1 VRVAI
6 VGAGLGGLAAA
17 ALLAR
22 ADADFDVQVF
32 EQARDFR
39 KLGAG
44 IQVAPNMVRV
54 LRRIG
59 IADAVIG
66 AASVPRRSLSRRA
79 ETGELMLDF
88 SFVHDG
94 VLRYGEPLITIHR
107 GELHAALLAAVP
119 PSRVHFGRRVVD
131 VDTDGSGARIRFE
144 DHGTAQADLVIGADG
159 IRSRVRDVLLGPDP
173 PRFMKSSYRAMVPA
187 SRLAR
192 SVDDLTKWW
201 GADRV
206 FIAYFT
212 SGTRDVLSLAC
223 DAPDKEWP
231 HATSFV
237 PSTPEALRAAMEGF
251 EPRVQRI
258 IDAAPMVTKWALYD
272 RDSFPLWSRGPI
284 TLLGD
289 AAHPMLP
296 HAGLGGAMALEDAA
310 VLSRCLVAER
320 ADTGRALARYEATRK
335 RRTAD
340 VQQRSRQND
349 WLMDTPDGHDW
360 VFDYDAGAE
369 PLRDPG

>member
-1 VRVAI
+1 MRIAI
-6 VGAGLGGLAAA
+6 VGGGLGGLAAA
-17 ALLAR
+17 ALLSR
-22 ADADFDVQVF
+22 AGADFDVQVF
-32 EQARDFR
+32 EQAQVFR

-54 LRRIG
+54 LRGIG
-59 IADAVIG
+59 IADAVIREG
-66 AASVPRRSLSRRA
+66 CVPHCSLSRRA
-79 ETGELMLDF
+79 ETGEIMLDF
-88 SFVHDG
+88 PFVHDG
-94 VLRYGEPLITIHR
+94 VLRYGEPLLTVHR

-119 PSRVHFGRRVVD
+119 RSRVHFGRRVVD
-131 VDTDGSGARIRFE
+131 VDADRAGARLAFE
-144 DHGTAQADLVIGADG
+144 DASTAEADLVVGADG

-173 PRFMKSSYRAMVPA
+173 PRLMKTSYRAMVPA
-187 SRLAR
+187 ARLPGA
-192 SVDDLTKWW
+192 VDDLTKWW

-212 SGTRDVLSLAC
+212 SATREVLSLAC
-223 DAPDKEWP
+223 DAPDKQWP
-231 HATSFV
+231 HETSFV
-237 PSTPEALRAAMEGF
+237 PSTPEALRTAMEGF

-258 IDAAPMVTKWALYD
+258 IDAAPAVTKWALYD
-272 RDSFPLWSRGPI
+272 RESFPLWSRGPI

-310 VLSRCLVAER
+310 VLSRCLLAER

-335 RRTAD
+335 DRTAA
-340 VQQRSRQND
+340 VQERSRQND

-360 VFDYDAGAE
+360 VFDYDALGE
-369 PLRDPG
+369 PLGEPA